1 MVTDIRATAV
11 KAAAAALIAAFSTTA
26 VAQPR
31 DPLAPLDAA
40 AEVHAA
46 AANVPDPL
54 APLDDEASQAPSVD
68 VARIV
73 NWVISSHDNGDLP
86 FMVIDK
92 IGAEVFLFD
101 AAGEFIGKTPALLGS
116 TAGDE
121 SSPGVGDRE
130 LSEISPEERTTP
142 AGRFVANF
150 GYARGH
156 ERVLWVDYATS
167 ISLHPVV
174 TGNKKEQ
181 RLKRLKSPSPEDN
194 RITYGCIN
202 VPRDF
207 YAKVVRPLF
216 KDTAGVVYILP
227 ETKPLNQAFL
237 AFVG

>member
-1 MVTDIRATAV
+1 VLISLVST
-11 KAAAAALIAAFSTTA
+11 AAAS
-26 VAQPR
+26 QPG
-31 DPLAPLDAA
+31 DPLAPLDTLTEA
-40 AEVHAA
+40 HAGS
-46 AANVPDPL
+46 NSPDPL
-54 APLDDEASQAPSVD
+54 APLDVAATSEAPSAD
-68 VARIV
+68 VARIT
-73 NWVISSHDNGDLP
+73 NWVISSRDNGELP

-92 IGAEVFLFD
+92 VGAEVFLFD
-101 AAGEFIGKTPALLGS
+101 AAGQFIGKTAALLGS
-116 TAGDE
+116 TAGDD

-142 AGRFVANF
+142 AGRFVAKF

-156 ERVLWVDYATS
+156 ERVLWVDYHTS

-181 RLKRLKSPSPEDN
+181 RLKRLKSATPDDN

-202 VPRDF
+202 VPKAF
-207 YAKVVRPLF
+207 YADVVRPLF

-237 AFVG
+237 AFRG